1 MTVTLSSG
9 WRTVGV
15 LGAFLFA
22 ACVPGFG
29 QGAPLI
35 CNASTVPVT
44 VRAGGAAERTSDL
57 LLTCTGGTP
66 TGAQQT
72 VLPMTWVL
80 TFNANVTSR
89 PLAIG
94 WSDAL
99 LVVDEPK
106 PVTQSACIT
115 ANGICTVTSTGN
127 PIRTYD
133 GSPGHPNV
141 FQGEYGTNT
150 LTWRGVPFDPPG
162 TQTSRSFR
170 FTNLR
175 VAAPAA
181 GGTLAVS
188 VVLQSGQLNVAIN
201 NSILNVA
208 TAQTPIAA
216 TTSGAESTGGQLSK
230 FLVNVAEQFPN
241 VLKPNSSAGPALSPG
256 QSESGGVPFDYETGF
271 YSPNLSPSQRGN
283 LSFAGLPDN
292 GTRLRVRLFSV
303 PTAASVSAPL
313 NVSFGSFGTA
323 RLIVADANGIG
334 PYSPALSS
342 TLLNEKG
349 TVTAVY
355 EITQSAA
362 AATET
367 LSIPFT
373 ITYSSGAPVLQSL
386 NGDLSLA
393 PVSAS
398 QIADVSPIPR
408 FNNPLT
414 LSVIAPR
421 EPLSFITTSLLNGV
435 VGTPY
440 SQTIE
445 TAGGL
450 LPHTFSSLPATPAP
464 GLTLGSNGLL
474 TGTPTA
480 SGTFIFSVTVR
491 DPAPASATR
500 QFSLTIGAPGSGLQT
515 SLSKLD
521 FNAILGGST
530 PPLQTVRIS
539 TAQAAQAFSVTVD
552 GGSPGAPTPGWIQVA
567 PTAGTAPGLITISVN
582 QANLPE
588 GTYFARIR
596 ISIRSNPNIPPV
608 DITVTLSVK
617 PVAAKLE
624 SSVSLLSFATRAPS
638 PGKRQGSLFLRNTG
652 GGGLLPFTAVVQQRS
667 PWITSVSPATGT
679 AGPLGTVIRIN
690 IDTTGLL
697 EGVYRDT
704 VRFASSINNVDV
716 PIVLRVAPFG
726 TLLDVSPTGVRFS
739 MREGAR
745 TLAVREIKIFN
756 REPLSIL
763 PWTAE
768 WIRGSEYFALGSTS
782 GSAALNAPSIL
793 KLSVK
798 PETANLSAGA
808 YYGLLRITAPGA
820 AYSPRYVMAVLQVR
834 AANFTS
840 DLDFDV
846 GGYVFTAIAG
856 SQPSRRVVTVNA
868 ASITPIAYQA
878 AASTLDGANWL
889 TISPAAGNISSTQSA
904 ALAVTVDPRTL
915 VAGIYRGEITLAT
928 ADASQTLA
936 ATLIVTDAA
945 SEQIPTKTR
954 AAACSPNKMAVGT
967 TGLANNFTVPAGW
980 PATLT
985 VEVRDNCGAA
995 VSNATVVARFSNG
1008 DPPMT
1013 LDADDVT
1020 GIYSATWQPGTAL
1033 EQTNVT
1039 ISALNSDFPTAS
1051 ASLVGSVKE
1060 NKVPTLFRNGTI
1072 HNLDPKLGGLLSP
1085 GVVAQ
1090 MYGTDLAAVA
1100 ESTGTVPLSTNYKGT
1115 SVLVG
1120 PYEAPLYYVSPGQ
1133 LVVQLP
1139 SELPPNRSYPILV
1152 TANGAI
1158 TIPDQIDIVAVQPGV
1173 AAFSDAK
1180 LIAQHSNFVLV
1191 DSTNPAKRG
1200 ETLIMYLVG
1209 LGATNPPVASGAP
1222 SPGVLPLGIPTV
1234 LPTVTIDGT
1243 PTEVAFAGLTPFG
1256 VGLYQ
1261 INFKVPDNARLNAP
1275 LEVLV
1280 KQGAYT
1286 ANVTTLTVVQ

>member
-1 MTVTLSSG
+1 VTVTLSSG
-9 WRTVGV
+9 WRKASI

-22 ACVPGFG
+22 ASVPGFG
-29 QGAPLI
+29 QGSPLI

-66 TGAQQT
+66 TAAQQT

-89 PLAIG
+89 PLATG

-106 PVTQSACIT
+106 PATQSACST
-115 ANGICTVTSTGN
+115 ANGICSIISTGN
-127 PIRTYD
+127 PQRTYD
-133 GSPGHPNV
+133 GTAGRPNI
-141 FQGEYGTNT
+141 FQGEYGANT
-150 LTWRGVPFDPPG
+150 LTWRTVPFDPPG
-162 TQTSRSFR
+162 NQTTRSFR

-175 VAAPAA
+175 VATPVA

-188 VVLQSGQLNVAIN
+188 VVLQSGQLNVSIN
-201 NSILNVA
+201 NSNQTVA
-208 TAQTPIAA
+208 TAQAPIVAY
-216 TTSGAESTGGQLSK
+216 TSGAEASGGRLSK
-230 FLVNVAEQFPN
+230 FLVNVAEQFAN
-241 VLKPNSSAGPALSPG
+241 VLKPNSSAGAGLSPG
-256 QSESGGVPFDYETGF
+256 QSESGGVPFDFETGF
-271 YSPNLSPSQRGN
+271 YNPNLAPSQRGN

-303 PTAASVSAPL
+303 PISASVSAP
-313 NVSFGSFGTA
+313 VAFSFGSFGVA
-323 RLIVADANGIG
+323 QLIIADANGIG
-334 PYSPALSS
+334 PYSTAQTTALA
-342 TLLNEKG
+342 NDKG

-362 AATET
+362 TVTEA
-367 LSIPFT
+367 LAIPFT
-373 ITYSSGAPVLQSL
+373 IAYGSGAPLLQSL

-408 FNNPLT
+408 FNNPLAF
-414 LSVIAPR
+414 SVTAPR
-421 EPLSFITTSLLNGV
+421 DPLSFVTTSLLNGA
-435 VGTPY
+435 VGSPY

-450 LPHTFSSLPATPAP
+450 LPHTFTSVPVTPAP

-480 SGTFIFSVTVR
+480 SGTFSFAVTVR
-491 DPAPASATR
+491 DAAQVSATK
-500 QFSLTIGAPGSGLQT
+500 QFSLTIGAAGSVLQT

-521 FNAILGGST
+521 FSSILGGGT
-530 PPLQTVRIS
+530 PPLQAVRIS
-539 TAQAAQAFSVTVD
+539 TAQAGQAFSVTVD
-552 GGSPGAPTPGWIQVA
+552 GGSPGSPTPSWIQVT

-582 QANLPE
+582 QTNLPE
-588 GTYFARIR
+588 GSYSARIR
-596 ISIRSNPNIPPV
+596 ISIPSNPNVAPV
-608 DITVTLSVK
+608 DVFVNLSVK

-638 PGKRQGSLFLRNTG
+638 PGKRQGSLLLRNAG
-652 GGGLLPFTAVVQQRS
+652 GGGSLPFTAVVQQRS
-667 PWITSVSPATGT
+667 AWIASISPATGT
-679 AGPLGTVIRIN
+679 AGPLGTAIRIN
-690 IDTTGLL
+690 VDTTGLT
-697 EGVYRDT
+697 EGIYRDT
-704 VRFASSINNVDV
+704 IRFTSSINNVDV
-716 PIVLRVAPFG
+716 PIVLRIAPAG
-726 TLLDVSPTGVRFS
+726 PLLDASPTGVRFS

-745 TLAVREIKIFN
+745 TLAVREIKVFN
-756 REPLSIL
+756 REPLTNL

-768 WIRGSEYFALGSTS
+768 WLRGSEYFSLASTS
-782 GSAALNAPSIL
+782 GSAALIAPSIV
-793 KLSVK
+793 KVSVK
-798 PETANLSAGA
+798 PETANLPTGA

-820 AYSPRYVMAVLQVR
+820 AYSPRYAMAVLQVK
-834 AANFTS
+834 AANVIS
-840 DLDFDV
+840 DLDLDV
-846 GGYVFTAIAG
+846 GGHVFTAITGA
-856 SQPSRRVVTVNA
+856 QPSRHVVTLNA
-868 ASITPIAYQA
+868 ASLTPIPYQA
-878 AASTLDGANWL
+878 AASTLDGTNWL
-889 TISPAAGNISSTQSA
+889 TVSPTTGNISSTQSA

-915 VAGIYRGEITLAT
+915 VAGIYRGEITIAT
-928 ADASQTLA
+928 ADASQTVSV
-936 ATLIVTDAA
+936 TLIVTDAA
-945 SEQIPTKTR
+945 SDQIPSARR

-980 PATLT
+980 PAQLT

-1013 LDADDVT
+1013 LDPDDVT

-1039 ISALNSDFPTAS
+1039 ISALNADFPTAS
-1051 ASLVGSVKE
+1051 ATLVGSVKQ
-1060 NKVPTLFRNGTI
+1060 NAVPTLDRGGTV
-1072 HNLDPKLGGLLSP
+1072 NPFNRQVGGLLAP
-1085 GVVAQ
+1085 GTAVEI
-1090 MYGTDLAAVA
+1090 YGSSLATAT
-1100 ESTGTVPLSTNYKGT
+1100 EGTFVPLPTLYKGS

-1120 PYEAPLYYVSPGQ
+1120 ALDAPLYFVTPGQ
-1133 LVVQLP
+1133 LNAQLP
-1139 SELPPNRSYPILV
+1139 YELVPNRSYPIV
-1152 TANGAI
+1152 VSSGGAI
-1158 TIPDQIDIVAVQPGV
+1158 TIPDLLDVVPIQPAVGSF
-1173 AAFSDAK
+1173 ADGNI
-1180 LIAQHSNFVLV
+1180 IAQHSSYILV

-1200 ETLIMYLVG
+1200 EYLIMYLVG
-1209 LGATNPPVASGAP
+1209 LGATNPKVASGAP

-1234 LPTVTIDGT
+1234 LPTVTIDGAT
-1243 PTEVAFAGLTPFG
+1243 AEVAFAGLTPFG

-1280 KQGAYT
+1280 KQASYT
-1286 ANVTTLTVVQ
+1286 ANVTTLTVVP